1 MVPGAE
7 VLLGRDLNL
16 DHMSAEMDD
25 EEGAPLQWRT
35 ADDGVRT
42 HFEDFAMLRD
52 LSASLRDNES

>member
-42 HFEDFAMLRD
+42 HFLHLALAHGFDGNLRQ
-52 LSASLRDNES
+52 SAH